1 MFKLGVTELVIILSV
16 FVGIVFWIWMLIDCA
31 IHEPSG
37 NDKIV
42 WIIIIA
48 VTHVIGAAIY
58 FFVKR
63 PQRTSTDK
71 SSQ

>member
-1 MFKLGVTELVIILSV
+1 MFKLGVTEMVIILTV
-16 FVGIVFWIWMLIDCA
+16 FAGMVFWIWMLIDCTT
-31 IHEPSG
+31 HEPSS

-42 WIIIIA
+42 WIIIIT

-58 FFVKR
+58 FFVRR

-71 SSQ
+71 SS